1 VAEGKVDVVVHQID
15 QLVGEDQFALQFRVL
30 RRDPREERGNVHPP
44 EGDRGTDPEQAAGR
58 ISQVAHGDLGT
69 GHGIEGAQGVLVK
82 DLAGGRQRQLA
93 GRAFEQ
99 PDAEFTLKIGDLLAD
114 LRPGTIQ
121 AARRRSH
128 AAGFDDPDETF
139 PTAEPV
145 HLSIIR

>member
-1 VAEGKVDVVVHQID
+1 MSMKYHDLRDFIAQLERMGELKRIGVEVDPRLEMTEICDRVLRAGGPAILEVWFPGQEDGNIVAQLLFGKDSPLLAEGKVVTVQT
-15 QLVGEDQFALQFRVL
+15 LG
-30 RRDPREERGNVHPP
+30 
-44 EGDRGTDPEQAAGR
+44 
-58 ISQVAHGDLGT
+58 GT
-69 GHGIEGAQGVLVK
+69 GA
-82 DLAGGRQRQLA
+82 
-93 GRAFEQ
+93 
-99 PDAEFTLKIGDLLAD
+99 LKVGDLLAD